1 MDELQQMRLT
11 SSTCSKVFIQRDY
24 SEGIGVKFETKF
36 PNELQGK
43 IEVGEFEEVI
53 DRINSI
59 YSDAEKLTAST
70 YFENCLACLTGY
82 LLLICIPT
90 NYEKVFFKFDLI
102 LIGSKMNDMIIF
114 LRT

>member
-11 SSTCSKVFIQRDY
+11 SSSCSKVFIQRDY

-43 IEVGEFEEVI
+43 IEIAEFEEVI
-53 DRINSI
+53 ERINSI
-59 YSDAEKLTAST
+59 YENAEKLNAST
-70 YFENCLACLTGY
+70 YFENCLACLSGY

-90 NYEKVFFKFDLI
+90 NYEKVYIRKIFEINNYLFDFI
-102 LIGSKMNDMIIF
+102 LYF
-114 LRT
+114 